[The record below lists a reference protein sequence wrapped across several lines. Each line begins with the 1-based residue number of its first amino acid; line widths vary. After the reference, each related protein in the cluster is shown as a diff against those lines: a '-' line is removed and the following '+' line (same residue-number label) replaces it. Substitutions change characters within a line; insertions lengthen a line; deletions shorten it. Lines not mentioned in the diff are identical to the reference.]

1 MPPLTD
7 EQRAGLAAWG
17 LSPAVEAAF
26 AAHEGPG
33 DVLGRVAAVHY
44 GGAFV
49 ELGDRRVLA
58 HPSGKSGLTRK
69 QARVAVGDWAVLS
82 VPGPSNA
89 TLHAVLPRTTHVT
102 RRAAGEADRP
112 QIIASHVDT
121 VAVVMSCDAD
131 FSLGRLERYLAL
143 AHEGST
149 EAVLVL
155 TKPDLAPSF
164 EELAA
169 QARAI
174 VPRVFPVNGLT
185 GEGLGTFAATL
196 VPGSTT
202 ALVGS
207 SGVGKSSLSNLLAGS
222 AVTRIGSTR
231 ESDGKGRH
239 TTTHRELLKLPSGA
253 LLVDTPGMREVG
265 LPPGER
271 KDAADAFD
279 DIAALAE
286 GCRFRNCTHRT
297 EPSCAVKAAVEQGT
311 LDARRLESF
320 HKLTQARAR

>member
-1 MPPLTD
+1 MPLLTD
-7 EQRAGLAAWG
+7 EQRDGLTGWG
-17 LSPAVEAAF
+17 LYPSVEAAF

-33 DVLGRVAAVHY
+33 DTLGRVAAVHY

-69 QARVAVGDWAVLS
+69 QARVAVGDWVILS
-82 VPGPSNA
+82 VPGPSDA
-89 TLHAVLPRTTHVT
+89 TLHTVLPRPTHVT
-102 RRAAGEADRP
+102 RRAAGEAERA

-121 VAVVMSCDAD
+121 VAVVMSCDSD
-131 FSLGRLERYLAL
+131 FSLARLERYLAL

-149 EAVLVL
+149 RAVLLL

-164 EELAA
+164 ASLTE
-169 QARAI
+169 QAREI
-174 VPRVFPVNGLT
+174 LPQVFSVNGLT
-185 GEGLGTFAATL
+185 GEGLDAFAATL
-196 VPGSTT
+196 LPGTTT

-207 SGVGKSSLSNLLAGS
+207 SGVGKSSISNLLAGS

-271 KDAADAFD
+271 KDAGDAFD
-279 DIAALAE
+279 DIALLAE
-286 GCRFRNCTHRT
+286 GCRFRDCTHRS
-297 EPSCAVKAAVEQGT
+297 EPSCAVKAAVAAGSLEE
-311 LDARRLESF
+311 RRLESF
-320 HKLTQARAR
+320 HKLTQARSR

>member
-1 MPPLTD
+1 VPLLTE

-26 AAHEGPG
+26 AAHQGPG

-69 QARVAVGDWAVLS
+69 QARVAVGDWVALS
-82 VPGPSNA
+82 VPGPSDA
-89 TLHAVLPRTTHVT
+89 TLHTVFPRPTHVT
-102 RRAAGEADRP
+102 RRAAGEADRA

-121 VAVVMSCDAD
+121 VAVVMSCDSD

-155 TKPDLAPSF
+155 TKPDLAPTF
-164 EELAA
+164 EELAT

-174 VPRVFPVNGLT
+174 VPRAFPVNGLT
-185 GEGLGTFAATL
+185 GEGLDVFAATL

-279 DIAALAE
+279 DIALLAA
-286 GCRFRNCTHRT
+286 GCRFRDCTHRT
-297 EPSCAVKAAVEQGT
+297 EPSCAVKAAVAAGA
-311 LDARRLESF
+311 LDERRLDSF
-320 HKLTQARAR
+320 HKLARPR

>member
-1 MPPLTD
+1 V
-7 EQRAGLAAWG
+7 RAF
-17 LSPAVEAAF
+17 EAY
-26 AAHEGPG
+26 EGPG
-33 DVLGRVAAVHY
+33 DTLGRVVTVHY
-44 GGAFV
+44 GGSFV

-69 QARVAVGDWAVLS
+69 QERVAVGDWAILS
-82 VPGPSNA
+82 VPGVSDA
-89 TLHAVLPRTTHVT
+89 TIHAVLPRTTHVT
-102 RRAAGEADRP
+102 RRAAGEAERA

-121 VAVVMSCDAD
+121 VAVVMSCDSD
-131 FSLGRLERYLAL
+131 FSLARLERYLAL
-143 AHEGST
+143 ASEGAT
-149 EAVLVL
+149 AAVLVL
-155 TKPDLAPSF
+155 TKPDLVPNFA
-164 EELAA
+164 ELAA
-169 QARAI
+169 RAAEI

-185 GEGLGTFAATL
+185 GEGLDAFAATL
-196 VPGSTT
+196 APLSTT

-207 SGVGKSSLSNLLAGS
+207 SGVGKSSISNLLAGS

-271 KDAADAFD
+271 KDAGDAFD
-279 DIAALAE
+279 DIAGLAA

-297 EPSCAVKAAVEQGT
+297 EPSCAVKAAVTAGT
-311 LDARRLESF
+311 LDARRLASF
-320 HKLTQARAR
+320 HKLTQGQAR